1 METAD
6 IKLNKRIYSIDLLRG
21 IIMVIM
27 ALDHTRDFIHS
38 DAFLHDPLDI
48 ETTSLALYFTRWI
61 THFCAP
67 IFIFLSG
74 VSIYLQTFRKSKIE
88 LSKFLFK
95 RGLWLIF
102 VEFIIMGFLWSFNFQ
117 FPMFFLQVIWA
128 IGISMV
134 FMSVLIHLP
143 YTLILITGTLIV
155 CLHNVLDGISST
167 HQGFF
172 WDLLHNGHF
181 AAHSINQDH
190 TLVIVYPFLPWLGV
204 MMLGYCLGKLYQNKT
219 SGDFRRKFLLLKG
232 IGLILF
238 FVMLRWLNVY
248 GDPIPWSTQ
257 NDLLHTLLSF
267 FNVNKYPPSLLF
279 LCITIG
285 PALIVLSLTDSIN
298 SSIASNN
305 KLVKIFNIYGSVPFF
320 YYILHF
326 YLIHIIAGVLYF
338 TRGHAWSEPDIIPN
352 GPPFAF
358 MVSGE
363 GYSLGIVYLVWILVV
378 ISLYPLCKWFSNYR
392 KRNSYWW
399 LGYI

>member
-1 METAD
+1 MESAEL
-6 IKLNKRIYSIDLLRG
+6 KLNKRIYSIDLLRG

-27 ALDHTRDFIHS
+27 ALDHTRDFIHY

-74 VSIYLQTFRKSKIE
+74 VSIYLQSFRKSKID

-143 YTLILITGTLIV
+143 YILILITGSLIV
-155 CLHNVLDGISST
+155 CLHNVLDGINST

-172 WDLLHNGHF
+172 WDVLHNGHF
-181 AAHSINQDH
+181 AAHAINQDH

-204 MMLGYCLGKLYQNKT
+204 MMLGYCLGKLYEQT
-219 SGDFRRKFLLLKG
+219 ISVDFRRNFLLIKG

-238 FVMLRWLNVY
+238 FILLRWSNYY
-248 GDPIPWSTQ
+248 GDPIPWSAQ
-257 NDLLHTLLSF
+257 NDFLHTLLSF

-279 LCITIG
+279 LCITLG

-298 SSIASNN
+298 ASIASSN

-326 YLIHIIAGVLYF
+326 YLIHLVAGVLYF
-338 TRGHAWSEPDIIPN
+338 TRGHAWSEPDIIAN

-378 ISLYPLCKWFSNYR
+378 ISLYPLCKWFSEYR
-392 KRNSYWW
+392 KRNSHWW
-399 LGYI
+399 LGYV

>member
-1 METAD
+1 MEKAA

-27 ALDHTRDFIHS
+27 ALDHTRDFIHN

-48 ETTSLALYFTRWI
+48 NTTSLGLYATRWV

-67 IFIFLSG
+67 IFILLSG
-74 VSIYLQTFRKSKIE
+74 VSIYLQGFRKSKTD
-88 LSKFLFK
+88 LSLFIFK
-95 RGLWLIF
+95 RGIWLIF
-102 VEFIIMGFLWSFNFQ
+102 VEFIIMGFLWSFNLQ
-117 FPMFFLQVIWA
+117 FPIFFLQVIWA

-134 FMSVLIHLP
+134 CMSALIHLP
-143 YTLILITGTLIV
+143 YSLILIMGSLIV
-155 CLHNVLDGISST
+155 CLHNVLDHIEST

-172 WDLLHNGHF
+172 WDILHNGHF
-181 AAHSINQDH
+181 AAHSINQNH

-204 MMLGYCLGKLYQNKT
+204 MMLGYCLGKLYEQNT
-219 SGDFRRKFLLLKG
+219 SDNFRRRYLLMNG
-232 IGLILF
+232 IGAILF
-238 FVMLRWLNVY
+238 FIIIRWFNVY
-248 GDPIPWSTQ
+248 GDPNPWSFQ
-257 NDLLHTLLSF
+257 QDSLHSVLSF

-285 PALIVLSLTDSIN
+285 PGLIFLSIMDRIN
-298 SSIASNN
+298 TFNTPTN
-305 KLVKIFNIYGSVPFF
+305 KLIKVFNVYGSVPFF

-326 YLIHIIAGVLYF
+326 YLIHLIAGVLYF
-338 TRGHAWSEPDIIPN
+338 TRGHAWSEPDILPN

-363 GYSLGIVYLVWILVV
+363 GYSLPIVYLVWILVV
-378 ISLYPLCKWFSNYR
+378 ISLFPLCKWFSDYR